1 MIDDLGIEQKF
12 QSTLPMR
19 GATLICCPGFHKFL
33 ISIHAPHAGSDL
45 SGPWP
50 ESRAPGFQSTLPMR
64 GATPTCKHKYEEA
77 EFQSTLPM
85 RGATQRLN
93 NICIVDS
100 ISIHAPHAGSDR
112 KDPDYVKKNGDFNPR
127 SPCGERLDLSLA
139 IVDNNDFNPR
149 SPCGERQLCQM
160 FVKSPLD
167 FNPRS
172 PCGERP
178 FSNPITNDELEI
190 SIHAPHAG
198 SDRSGCY
205 IPAAR
210 GDFNPRSPCGE
221 RPVMPGM
228 M

>member
-1 MIDDLGIEQKF
+1 MTWALSRNFNPRSPCGERQNGTMTKAEIDGF

-112 KDPDYVKKNGDFNPR
+112 KDPDYVKKKWRFQSTLPMRGATRFIACY
-127 SPCGERLDLSLA
+127 CG
-139 IVDNNDFNPR
+139 
-149 SPCGERQLCQM
+149 Q
-160 FVKSPLD
+160 
-167 FNPRS
+167 
-172 PCGERP
+172 
-178 FSNPITNDELEI
+178 
-190 SIHAPHAG
+190 
-198 SDRSGCY
+198 
-205 IPAAR
+205 
-210 GDFNPRSPCGE
+210 
-221 RPVMPGM
+221 
-228 M
+228 